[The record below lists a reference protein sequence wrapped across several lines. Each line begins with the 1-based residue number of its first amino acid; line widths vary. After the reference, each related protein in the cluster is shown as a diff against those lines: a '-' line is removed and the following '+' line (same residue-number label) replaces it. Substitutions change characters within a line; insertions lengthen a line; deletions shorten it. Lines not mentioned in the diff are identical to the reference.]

1 MAMDPEF
8 FVRRREAPADDDLA
22 RAGIA
27 LIAALDTAAAPVLRR
42 RDAAALGFRALRDAC
57 FGLPPHLLIGLTFP
71 LDAPAYLE
79 CLERRCETWLPLARE
94 LGVADARLMM
104 IGLATP
110 TCREIRSRI
119 A

>member
-8 FVRRREAPADDDLA
+8 FVRRREAPEADLA
-22 RAGIA
+22 CARAA
-27 LIAALDTAAAPVLRR
+27 LAAALDTATAPLLRR
-42 RDAAALGFRALRDAC
+42 RDAASFGFRALRDAC
-57 FGLPPHLLIGLTFP
+57 FGLSPHQLAGLTFP
-71 LDAPAYLE
+71 LGASAYLE

-94 LGVADARLMM
+94 LGVADSRLML

-110 TCREIRSRI
+110 ECRAIRERI